1 MEMKTMMNDDKEINL
16 KFELADLD
24 GIQTYNGDFTYDV
37 SWVKLIGKF
46 ADFLTLQ
53 YSYPVK
59 DRLVFLTDFPEIT
72 MHDGADNYITNDEYQ
87 MVLKNR
93 ERSDLFNDWDG
104 EE

>member
-1 MEMKTMMNDDKEINL
+1 MEMKMMSDKEINL
-16 KFELADLD
+16 KIELADLD
-24 GIQTYNGDFTYDV
+24 GVQSYDGDFTYDV

-53 YSYPVK
+53 YSYPIK

-72 MHDGADNYITNDEYQ
+72 MHDGAVNYITTEEFQ

-93 ERSDLFNDWDG
+93 ERSDLFSDWDG

>member
-1 MEMKTMMNDDKEINL
+1 MEMKMMSDKEINL
-16 KFELADLD
+16 KIELADLD
-24 GIQTYNGDFTYDV
+24 GVQTYDGDFTYDV

-53 YSYPVK
+53 YSYPIK

-72 MHDGADNYITNDEYQ
+72 MHDGAVNYITTEEYQ
-87 MVLKNR
+87 LVLKNR
-93 ERSDLFNDWDG
+93 ERSDLFTDWDN

>member
-1 MEMKTMMNDDKEINL
+1 MEMKMMSDKEINL
-16 KFELADLD
+16 KIELADLD
-24 GIQTYNGDFTYDV
+24 GVQSYDGDFTYDV

-53 YSYPVK
+53 YSYPIK

-72 MHDGADNYITNDEYQ
+72 MHDGAVNYITTEEFQ

-93 ERSDLFNDWDG
+93 ERSDLFSDWDN

>member
-1 MEMKTMMNDDKEINL
+1 MMNNDKEINL
-16 KFELADLD
+16 KIELADLD
-24 GIQTYNGDFTYDV
+24 GVQSYDGDFTYDV

-53 YSYPVK
+53 YSYPIK

-72 MHDGADNYITNDEYQ
+72 MQDGDVKYITNDEYKP
-87 MVLKNR
+87 VLKNR
-93 ERSDLFNDWDG
+93 ERSDLFSDWDG

>member
-1 MEMKTMMNDDKEINL
+1 MEMKTMSDKEINL
-16 KFELADLD
+16 KIELADLD
-24 GIQTYNGDFTYDV
+24 GVQSYDGDFTYDV

-53 YSYPVK
+53 YSYPIK
-59 DRLVFLTDFPEIT
+59 DRLVFITDFPEIT
-72 MHDGADNYITNDEYQ
+72 MHDGAVNYITTEDYQ

-93 ERSDLFNDWDG
+93 ERSDLFSDWDG

>member
-1 MEMKTMMNDDKEINL
+1 MEMKMMSDKEINL
-16 KFELADLD
+16 KIELADLD
-24 GIQTYNGDFTYDV
+24 GVQSYDGDFTYDV

-53 YSYPVK
+53 YSYPIK

-72 MHDGADNYITNDEYQ
+72 MHDGAVNYITTEEYQ

-93 ERSDLFNDWDG
+93 ERSDLFSDWDD
-104 EE
+104 EA

>member
-1 MEMKTMMNDDKEINL
+1 MNEDKEINV

-24 GIQTYNGDFTYDV
+24 GVQTYNGDFTYDV
-37 SWVKLIGKF
+37 SWVKLISKF

-53 YSYPVK
+53 YSYPIK

-72 MHDGADNYITNDEYQ
+72 THDGDVNYITNDEYKL
-87 MVLKNR
+87 VLKNR
-93 ERSDLFNDWDG
+93 ERSDLFSDWEG

>member
-1 MEMKTMMNDDKEINL
+1 MEMKMMSDKEINL
-16 KFELADLD
+16 KIELADLD
-24 GIQTYNGDFTYDV
+24 GVQSYDGDFTYDV

-53 YSYPVK
+53 YGYPVK

-72 MHDGADNYITNDEYQ
+72 MHDGAVNYITTEEYQ

-93 ERSDLFNDWDG
+93 ERSDLFSDWDD
-104 EE
+104 EA

>member
-1 MEMKTMMNDDKEINL
+1 MEMKMMSDKEINL
-16 KFELADLD
+16 KIELADLD
-24 GIQTYNGDFTYDV
+24 GVQSYDGDFTYDV

-53 YSYPVK
+53 YSYPIK
-59 DRLVFLTDFPEIT
+59 DRLVFITDFPEIT
-72 MHDGADNYITNDEYQ
+72 MHDGAVNYITTEEYQ

-93 ERSDLFNDWDG
+93 ERSDLFSDWDG

>member
-1 MEMKTMMNDDKEINL
+1 MNEDKEINL
-16 KFELADLD
+16 KIELADLD
-24 GIQTYNGDFTYDV
+24 GVQSYNGDFYYDV
-37 SWVKLIGKF
+37 SWVKLVGKF

-53 YSYPVK
+53 YSYPIK

-72 MHDGADNYITNDEYQ
+72 MQDGDVKYLTNDEYQ

-93 ERSDLFNDWDG
+93 ERSDLFSDWDG

>member
-1 MEMKTMMNDDKEINL
+1 MMSDKEINL
-16 KFELADLD
+16 KFELSDPD
-24 GIQTYNGDFTYDV
+24 GVQSYDGDFTYDV
-37 SWVKLIGKF
+37 SWVKLVSKF

-53 YSYPVK
+53 YSYPIK

-72 MHDGADNYITNDEYQ
+72 MQDGDVKYLTNDEYQ

-93 ERSDLFNDWDG
+93 ERSDLFSDWEG

>member
-72 MHDGADNYITNDEYQ
+72 MHDGADNYITNDEYK

-93 ERSDLFNDWDG
+93 ERSDLFTDWDG

>member
-1 MEMKTMMNDDKEINL
+1 MMNDDKEINL

-53 YSYPVK
+53 YSYPIK

-93 ERSDLFNDWDG
+93 ERSDLFTDWDG

>member
-1 MEMKTMMNDDKEINL
+1 MEMKMMSDKEINL
-16 KFELADLD
+16 KFELSDPD
-24 GIQTYNGDFTYDV
+24 GVQSYDGDFTYDV
-37 SWVKLIGKF
+37 SWVKLVSKF

-53 YSYPVK
+53 YSYPIK

-72 MHDGADNYITNDEYQ
+72 MQDGDVKYLTNDEYQ

-93 ERSDLFNDWDG
+93 ERSDLFSDWEG